1 MKKYSKKIQ
10 HLVESVFIILLV
22 APLITAC
29 FTLAVNESGRE
40 VLDAVYMQSLLIII
54 PVLLTE
60 VLEKRCKYFL
70 VYLLF
75 GAALTVMIWKLA
87 AVCGGLTMQGNQ
99 LVVFQGLL
107 VIETWAVWGLHLHD
121 RLLEVRKPHTPSFA
135 YSAVFVIYYIVGIL
149 FDGKQLCDIAF
160 YSLLLYLCITSVY
173 VFLAQTERYISLNH
187 DVKKVPVS
195 RLFNIGG
202 AMLASILLLVLLLS
216 VPCMIAGE
224 NRYYTD
230 LRDRKAEVQV
240 REDNW
245 EMDIPQI
252 QTNGMSIEEQMLMQE
267 GQIQEMP
274 EWVNYL
280 FHGIVYILL
289 AGSVVLCVK
298 AIFQKLSQF
307 QESFSE
313 NDDVIEEL
321 EEEKVREPFFVP
333 RKVKKAETEREKI
346 RQQYR
351 KMIRKYRKECPY
363 DYETPQEIE
372 KEAGLL
378 ENKEM
383 KALHVRYEEA
393 RYADETRPIIH
404 KE

>member
-10 HLVESVFIILLV
+10 RLIEPVFIILLV

-29 FTLAVNESGRE
+29 FTLAINENGRD
-40 VLDAVYMQSLLIII
+40 VLDVIYMQSLLIII

-60 VLEKRCKYFL
+60 MLEKRCKYFC

-99 LVVFQGLL
+99 LMIFQGLL
-107 VIETWAVWGLHLHD
+107 TIETWAIWGLHLHD
-121 RLLEVRKPHTPSFA
+121 RLLEARKPHAPSFA
-135 YSAVFVIYYIVGIL
+135 YSGVFVIYYMTGIL

-160 YSLLLYLCITSVY
+160 FSLMLYLFMTVVY
-173 VFLAQTERYISLNH
+173 VFLAQTEHYISLNH

-202 AMLASILLLVLLLS
+202 AMLASILMLVLLLS
-216 VPCMIAGE
+216 VSCMIAGK

-230 LRDRKAEVQV
+230 LRDKKVEVQV
-240 REDNW
+240 REDTW
-245 EMDIPQI
+245 EMDIPQT
-252 QTNGMSIEEQMLMQE
+252 QTNGISKEEQILMQE
-267 GQIQEMP
+267 EQIQKMP

-280 FHGIVYILL
+280 FHAVVYILL
-289 AGSVVLCVK
+289 VGAVILCVK

-321 EEEKVREPFFVP
+321 EEEKVREPFLVSGKP
-333 RKVKKAETEREKI
+333 QKAETEREKI
-346 RQQYR
+346 RRQYR
-351 KMIRKYRKECPY
+351 KMIRKHRKERPY
-363 DYETPQEIE
+363 EHETPQEIE
-372 KEAGLL
+372 KEAGLW
-378 ENKEM
+378 ENEEM
-383 KALHVRYEEA
+383 KVLHVRYEEA